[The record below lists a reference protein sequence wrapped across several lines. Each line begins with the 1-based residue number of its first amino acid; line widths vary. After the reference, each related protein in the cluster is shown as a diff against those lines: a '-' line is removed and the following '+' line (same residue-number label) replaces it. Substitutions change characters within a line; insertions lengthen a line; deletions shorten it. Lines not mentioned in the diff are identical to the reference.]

1 MSWEILELFRSPS
14 ARFSEFGIQLARL
27 SEYNTGAT
35 KKIISGVSTTR
46 GIYNVVW
53 RQVLREPTG
62 RARTRTVTLLVQQI
76 RNLEV
81 RIESDCERTK
91 MRRQGK
97 QRR

>member
-1 MSWEILELFRSPS
+1 LQIQSGTSWEILEIFRSPS

-76 RNLEV
+76 RNFEV
-81 RIESDCERTK
+81 WIESD
-91 MRRQGK
+91 
-97 QRR
+97 